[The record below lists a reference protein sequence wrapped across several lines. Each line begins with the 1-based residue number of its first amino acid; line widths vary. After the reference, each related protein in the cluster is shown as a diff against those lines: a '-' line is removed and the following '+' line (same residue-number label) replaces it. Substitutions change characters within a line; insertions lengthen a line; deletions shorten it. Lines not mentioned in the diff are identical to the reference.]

1 MKRIDYIWHLTKRT
15 WSSYRAKPL
24 GAEEQQEVSAIL
36 LEAERELWNVFPVED
51 QRHSFVVMK
60 RFQVRLPT
68 ANHAQL
74 RAALLHDIG
83 KIVAPLSTTMRVIAT
98 FVGPRT
104 ATFRA
109 YHDHEQLGLQILE
122 GVSDAETLDLL
133 RTLYECSD
141 DSTSGNV
148 DSGKEKPGN
157 VDSGKEIVRAL
168 IEADNI

>member
-1 MKRIDYIWHLTKRT
+1 MKRIDYFWHLTKRT

-24 GAEEQQEVSAIL
+24 DAEEQREVSAIL
-36 LEAERELWNVFPVED
+36 LEAERELWNAFPVED
-51 QRHSFVVMK
+51 QRHSYVVMK
-60 RFQVRLPT
+60 RFQERLP
-68 ANHAQL
+68 AADHAQL

-122 GVSDAETLDLL
+122 GISETETLDLL
-133 RTLYECSD
+133 RMLYESSD
-141 DSTSGNV
+141 GCGSGN
-148 DSGKEKPGN
+148 N
-157 VDSGKEIVRAL
+157 VVRAL